1 MGKRCDKC
9 GFLNNPD
16 NANYCGKCGHNIAF
30 GSKWELYNSTYFTVL
45 LKTDF
50 NEYCRLKYEETH
62 KKRSK
67 TWIKKIKNIL
77 SAVST
82 WYSKR
87 KYIFEAIGVS
97 ITAFMMFIGA
107 LILLKENV
115 FVAILSFGLSV
126 ICGLS
131 AYFIFKDRDS

>member
-16 NANYCGKCGHNIAF
+16 NANYCGKCGHNIADY
-30 GSKWELYNSTYFTVL
+30 GSIWKLYDSSSCKVL
-45 LKTDF
+45 LNADF
-50 NEYCRLKYEETH
+50 NEYKLLKD
-62 KKRSK
+62 KRSE
-67 TWIKKIKNIL
+67 TWIKKIKNIF

-87 KYIFEAIGVS
+87 EYTFDAIGVS